1 MPEWSSAG
9 RIAAAPHRGDRSL
22 PDRRGAQPGHSFW
35 RPAPQ
40 SLVESRRFERTAFRS
55 PCRYPRFRRS
65 DPYPSTRSRSRP
77 PHGRPPESRRLA
89 SPAVA
94 LPLRAD
100 KASPARGLR
109 RRSSSWPARWRR
121 HSPRSSAP
129 RGRRG
134 SSAHCARYIVQE
146 IFLGMRVALK
156 IAYDGSAFFGHQRQP
171 DRRTVEGE
179 CLAALRA
186 GKILRNPRESFF
198 RSASRTDRGVSA
210 VGNVIAFDA
219 ALRGDAVVGVFNDHA
234 EGVWA
239 WAYSEVPPAF
249 HPRHAV
255 ECWYRYHL
263 YDELSVDSLQE
274 VGALF
279 LGDRDFRSFTSEP
292 PAGPFALN
300 SLDVTRDADVIV
312 VARSDSALDAVQAAL
327 EGKRHDF
334 GVAPAEP
341 LFLMDVS
348 YGFPFQV
355 VRKGKA
361 LDEWH
366 ALRIDAAL
374 RVRWL
379 RAIDLAASA

>member
-1 MPEWSSAG
+1 
-9 RIAAAPHRGDRSL
+9 
-22 PDRRGAQPGHSFW
+22 
-35 RPAPQ
+35 
-40 SLVESRRFERTAFRS
+40 
-55 PCRYPRFRRS
+55 
-65 DPYPSTRSRSRP
+65 
-77 PHGRPPESRRLA
+77 
-89 SPAVA
+89 
-94 LPLRAD
+94 
-100 KASPARGLR
+100 
-109 RRSSSWPARWRR
+109 
-121 HSPRSSAP
+121 
-129 RGRRG
+129 
-134 SSAHCARYIVQE
+134 
-146 IFLGMRVALK
+146 MRVALK
-156 IAYDGSAFFGHQRQP
+156 IAYDGGAFFGHQRQP

-186 GKILRNPRESFF
+186 GKILKNPRESFF

-219 ALRGDAVVGVFNDHA
+219 ALQGDAVVGVFNDHA

-249 HPRHAV
+249 HPRHAT
-255 ECWYRYHL
+255 ERWYRYHL
-263 YDELSVDSLQE
+263 YDDLSVDSLRQ

-292 PAGPFALN
+292 
-300 SLDVTRDADVIV
+300 DVIV
-312 VARSDSALDAVQAAL
+312 VDVRAGSFRRGMVRRIVAAMVAFARGDVALDTVRAAL

-366 ALRIDAAL
+366 ALRTDAAL
-374 RVRWL
+374 RLRWL